1 MARIAAASAGP
12 QGRRCATPPS
22 ASRTSAS
29 QCSGYTAIGAAVTS
43 GPPGLCPRP
52 GQRALISAVVGG
64 GLDARVVGIQPVQGI
79 DDAASVLDG
88 AVDGRCVHTRGA
100 TRTGGYPPPPPNAS
114 HRRSNCRD
122 PWPMPDGKGKPG
134 RQARRTA
141 SMSLAVCTMLRVGS
155 TAWLGVNTSKP
166 SINSAGHNSSAQ
178 PILRLATLDQQH
190 GDPSPLDDRQHQPA
204 EVRGPV
210 QLVVHG
216 GDQRPARGHPRSPR
230 RCSGGHA
237 GKSQRG

>member
-1 MARIAAASAGP
+1 
-12 QGRRCATPPS
+12 
-22 ASRTSAS
+22 
-29 QCSGYTAIGAAVTS
+29 
-43 GPPGLCPRP
+43 
-52 GQRALISAVVGG
+52 
-64 GLDARVVGIQPVQGI
+64 
-79 DDAASVLDG
+79 
-88 AVDGRCVHTRGA
+88 
-100 TRTGGYPPPPPNAS
+100 
-114 HRRSNCRD
+114 
-122 PWPMPDGKGKPG
+122 MPDGKGKPG

-230 RCSGGHA
+230 RCSGGPAAKLNLHERLTA
-237 GKSQRG
+237 VPVIILSTSAAPTICTNCSTSSNRSAARPSTPNPTMCHHRHHRIAELTTMPVIKGSGPGHPDIEPVPERASSCSLCPTTLSAAAA